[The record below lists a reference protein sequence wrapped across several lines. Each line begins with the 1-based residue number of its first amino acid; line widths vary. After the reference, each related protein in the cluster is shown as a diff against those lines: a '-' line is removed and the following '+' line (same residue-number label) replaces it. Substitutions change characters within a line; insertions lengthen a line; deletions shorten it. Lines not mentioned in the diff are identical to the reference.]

1 MSESFSKLRLRRGPQ
16 TQTHFILI
24 VLSQPFDIP
33 VYDATSH
40 GKTWIIASKLG
51 GTEWILMDP
60 ASTNAV

>member
-1 MSESFSKLRLRRGPQ
+1 MSGSFSKLCLRRGPQ
-16 TQTHFILI
+16 TYFILI
-24 VLSQPFDIP
+24 VVSQPFDIP

-40 GKTWIIASKLG
+40 VKTWIIASKLG